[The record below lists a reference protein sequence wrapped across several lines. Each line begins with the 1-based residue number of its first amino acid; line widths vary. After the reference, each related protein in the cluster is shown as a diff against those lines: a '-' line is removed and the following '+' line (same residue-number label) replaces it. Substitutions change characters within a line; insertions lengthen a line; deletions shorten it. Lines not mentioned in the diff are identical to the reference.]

1 MNKTVIPAFFLL
13 GSLILGI
20 SIMIPQFTYAQGE
33 QKVNEQQIQALKLF
47 FNEQN
52 MQDTNNNQ
60 QSETSDSQS
69 SEVTSQNL
77 EQQQQQPNNDNQQD
91 MMQFSNIQSQPSSS
105 SINNNQQLVH
115 IRLSFKYRKGTAKI
129 TTSKGTTISTSTT
142 TS

>member
-20 SIMIPQFTYAQGE
+20 SVMIPQFTYAQGE
-33 QKVNEQQIQALKLF
+33 QKVNEQQMQALKLF

-52 MQDTNNNQ
+52 MQNTNNNQ

-69 SEVTSQNL
+69 SDVTSQNL

-91 MMQFSNIQSQPSSS
+91 MMQLSNYRVNLHHQS
-105 SINNNQQLVH
+105 
-115 IRLSFKYRKGTAKI
+115 
-129 TTSKGTTISTSTT
+129 
-142 TS
+142 